1 MNIDKILEYQK
12 KDLEIVKLM
21 HTLAESPNRKA
32 INQILNIV
40 KETQDTSSA
49 LESEAEEVLIQ
60 FNNLKKTYEDNVNS
74 FITLTKKD
82 VENISESEIGGIMN
96 LINVMSSNLNILEK
110 KLLGLAE
117 RINVILTNYEEAR
130 KKYEVARKKHS
141 EVKEKFEKEK
151 SLLQPKISEFEAE
164 LKAME
169 KNVDSKLLTKYK
181 EKRQDK
187 IFPVFVKFSSDAC
200 GGCRMQL
207 SYAQIE
213 KLKKEG
219 MIECENCHRYMFIS

>member
-12 KDLEIVKLM
+12 KDLEIVKLT
-21 HTLAESPNRKA
+21 HTLVDSPNRKA

-40 KETQDTSSA
+40 KETQYASSA
-49 LESEAEEVLIQ
+49 LESEAEGVLVQ
-60 FNNLKKTYEDNVNS
+60 FNNLKKTYDDNVNS
-74 FITLTKKD
+74 FITLTKKS
-82 VENISESEIGGIMN
+82 VENISESEMSGVMN

-117 RINVILTNYEEAR
+117 KVNSILSNYEEAK
-130 KKYEVARKKHS
+130 KKYEMARKKHS
-141 EVKEKFEKEK
+141 EIKTKYEKEK
-151 SLLQPKISEFEAE
+151 SLLQPKIAAFEAE

-169 KNVDSKLLTKYK
+169 KSVDVKLLTKYK

-187 IFPVFVKFSSDAC
+187 IFPIFVKFSSDAC
-200 GGCRMQL
+200 GGCRMEL
-207 SYAQIE
+207 PYAQIE

-219 MIECENCHRYMFIS
+219 IIECENCHRYMFMP